1 MLKYLKVEN
10 NGVFRRCKQRRKVE
24 HMYLAFKKL
33 KEGLKEGKVQLKSKE
48 GKERLKSKKQSTNN
62 PFGG

>member
-33 KEGLKEGKVQLKSKE
+33 KEGLKEGKV
-48 GKERLKSKKQSTNN
+48 
-62 PFGG
+62 